1 MRVKVDNRL
10 PQQYDPAV
18 LLSLLREITNQLNL
32 LSEGFLQAATNAG
45 SAAPTTGSYR
55 QGDFVRHSAPSEAG
69 GAGSKYVIVGFIC
82 TASGS
87 PGTWKEMRVLT
98 GN

>member
-1 MRVKVDNRL
+1 MRVKVENK
-10 PQQYDPAV
+10 
-18 LLSLLREITNQLNL
+18 LSQDYNGGVMTRFLRELCDQLNL
-32 LSEGFLQAATNAG
+32 LSEGYLQAATNAG
-45 SAAPTTGSYR
+45 TAAPTTGSYR
-55 QGDFVRHSAPSEAG
+55 QGDIIRHSAPSEAG
-69 GAGSKYVIVGFIC
+69 SAGSKYVIVGFIC